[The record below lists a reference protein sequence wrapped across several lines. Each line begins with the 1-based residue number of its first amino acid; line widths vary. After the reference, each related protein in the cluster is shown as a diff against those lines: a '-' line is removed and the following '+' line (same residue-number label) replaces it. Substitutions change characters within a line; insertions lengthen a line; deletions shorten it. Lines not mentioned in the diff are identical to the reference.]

1 MIWLNLITIIFL
13 ILFAGMCAAIET
25 SVTAA
30 SPGKI
35 NSLIKKRRKV
45 GEEMQKILKIKHKVI
60 SSFLILN
67 SIVLTVA
74 TTKATGLS
82 ISIYGDEIG
91 ELIASIFISI
101 AIIIFADVLPKT
113 IAVANAEKISL
124 FSIKFVKFCLKF
136 LKPVNFVLDQII
148 KFICIVLKINLQNK
162 SHPVEEI
169 RGIIEHY
176 HKEGNLTKE
185 DMEMLFGMIDI
196 KDTIIEE
203 IMIHKNQII
212 SVNIESSIIEILN
225 KAITSNHLSI
235 PVWQNNKENII
246 GILNIKKL
254 LLELCNKKI
263 SIIDANLKDYMSEP
277 HFVLET
283 MNVFDQLLDFK
294 NTMSNLSIIV
304 DEYGELKGLITFK
317 DIIEEIVGEIQDE
330 DKNRTNLITKKGP
343 NEYLIRGRA
352 LVRDVNRKLATHFKT
367 EENIN
372 TIAGIIINK
381 FEKIPEIHDEVVIDN
396 VKFIVLEVTN
406 NTIKLVKAKILN
418 LEK

>member
-1 MIWLNLITIIFL
+1 M
-13 ILFAGMCAAIET
+13 
-25 SVTAA
+25 
-30 SPGKI
+30 
-35 NSLIKKRRKV
+35 NSLID
-45 GEEMQKILKIKHKVI
+45 
-60 SSFLILN
+60 N
-67 SIVLTVA
+67 T
-74 TTKATGLS
+74 
-82 ISIYGDEIG
+82 
-91 ELIASIFISI
+91 
-101 AIIIFADVLPKT
+101 
-113 IAVANAEKISL
+113 
-124 FSIKFVKFCLKF
+124 
-136 LKPVNFVLDQII
+136 
-148 KFICIVLKINLQNK
+148 
-162 SHPVEEI
+162 
-169 RGIIEHY
+169 
-176 HKEGNLTKE
+176 
-185 DMEMLFGMIDI
+185 
-196 KDTIIEE
+196 
-203 IMIHKNQII
+203 
-212 SVNIESSIIEILN
+212 N

-294 NTMSNLSIIV
+294 NTMSNLAIIV

-396 VKFIVLEVTN
+396 VKFIVLEVAN

>member
-294 NTMSNLSIIV
+294 NTMSNLAIIV

>member
-225 KAITSNHLSI
+225 I
-235 PVWQNNKENII
+235 
-246 GILNIKKL
+246 
-254 LLELCNKKI
+254 
-263 SIIDANLKDYMSEP
+263 
-277 HFVLET
+277 
-283 MNVFDQLLDFK
+283 
-294 NTMSNLSIIV
+294 
-304 DEYGELKGLITFK
+304 
-317 DIIEEIVGEIQDE
+317 
-330 DKNRTNLITKKGP
+330 
-343 NEYLIRGRA
+343 
-352 LVRDVNRKLATHFKT
+352 
-367 EENIN
+367 
-372 TIAGIIINK
+372 
-381 FEKIPEIHDEVVIDN
+381 
-396 VKFIVLEVTN
+396 
-406 NTIKLVKAKILN
+406 
-418 LEK
+418 

>member
-67 SIVLTVA
+67 SILLTVA

-263 SIIDANLKDYMSEP
+263 RIIDANLKDYMSEP

-294 NTMSNLSIIV
+294 NTMSNLAIIV

>member
-1 MIWLNLITIIFL
+1 VIWLNLITIIFL

-294 NTMSNLSIIV
+294 NTMSNLAIIV

-396 VKFIVLEVTN
+396 VKFIVLEVAN

>member
-1 MIWLNLITIIFL
+1 
-13 ILFAGMCAAIET
+13 MCAAIET

-67 SIVLTVA
+67 SILLTVA

-263 SIIDANLKDYMSEP
+263 RIIDANLKDYMSEP

-294 NTMSNLSIIV
+294 NTMSNLAIIV

>member
-294 NTMSNLSIIV
+294 NTMSNLAIIV

-396 VKFIVLEVTN
+396 VKFIVLEVAN

>member
-1 MIWLNLITIIFL
+1 VIWLNLITIIFL

-67 SIVLTVA
+67 SILLTVA

-263 SIIDANLKDYMSEP
+263 RIIDANLKDYMSEP

-294 NTMSNLSIIV
+294 NTMSNLAIIV